1 MRPAA
6 GRAAVKL
13 ARMPTALS
21 RRQLIGLV
29 VLTLMWGLN
38 WPVMKLSLR
47 EIGPL
52 HFRALTMALGA
63 VGLALFFRARGLR
76 LLPRAPASGATCWC
90 WACPTCWAG
99 TGCRSSG

>member
-47 EIGPL
+47 ELARIF
-52 HFRALTMALGA
+52 HRSRATNEDGIAL
-63 VGLALFFRARGLR
+63 VCPKIQVSNLDQRAGNAEAKLYRR
-76 LLPRAPASGATCWC
+76 N
-90 WACPTCWAG
+90 
-99 TGCRSSG
+99 